1 MTNPTNKDM
10 RVAGSGSGPETDPEF
25 RPESDPEF
33 TPESAHESP
42 REFAPESTRESGSE
56 AAPESEVAT
65 SFPPPHPD
73 GPRNE
78 AAEAPE
84 PDESLEPAEPLGAAE
99 VPEAGPAPFEQFI
112 ETAEADRLR
121 KQWSEVQA
129 GFIDDPE
136 GTVREADELA
146 AEIVNALGRALAERK
161 RSLDEHGR
169 DGTEELRLTLRG
181 YREFVDR
188 MLAA

>member
-10 RVAGSGSGPETDPEF
+10 RVAGPGSVPEA
-25 RPESDPEF
+25 ESEPEF
-33 TPESAHESP
+33 TSESAYDSPRESAPESAP
-42 REFAPESTRESGSE
+42 EFAGESAR
-56 AAPESEVAT
+56 ESEVAT
-65 SFPPPHPD
+65 SFPPAHPD
-73 GPRNE
+73 GPRTDATEPSE
-78 AAEAPE
+78 AAAVPETAEAPE
-84 PDESLEPAEPLGAAE
+84 TAEPAGAAE
-99 VPEAGPAPFEQFI
+99 VPQPGPAPFEQLI
-112 ETAEADRLR
+112 EGAEADRLR
-121 KQWSEVQA
+121 TLWSEVQA

-136 GTVREADELA
+136 GTVRQADELA

-169 DGTEELRLTLRG
+169 DGTEELRLTMRG